1 MTMEEEL
8 EAAEEERWCM
18 VVCHHHHQHHH
29 PRHFSP
35 DENISLTQSKKLSY
49 IAGCGLNSKPFTL
62 SIAIKVKFLERACSQ
77 LPISAAAAFNSISLQ
92 VSHLQQRQKSFVDR
106 ASCCL
111 WEKTHTY
118 IHIYIYMVNWKRCL
132 PYY

>member
-18 VVCHHHHQHHH
+18 VVCHHHHQQQH

-49 IAGCGLNSKPFTL
+49 IAGCGLNPTPFTL
-62 SIAIKVKFLERACSQ
+62 SIAIKVKFLERACHSFPSWWQ
-77 LPISAAAAFNSISLQ
+77 QPSIPSHCRFLIFNRGKKVL
-92 VSHLQQRQKSFVDR
+92 
-106 ASCCL
+106 
-111 WEKTHTY
+111 
-118 IHIYIYMVNWKRCL
+118 
-132 PYY
+132 